1 MNPVLLFL
9 LRSVLARSLLACLL
23 LGGLLLGGAGRVSAQ
38 SSHEV
43 NLDASLDSSQPF
55 HEVGLHAE
63 YLEDTNR
70 LLQIQDFIAHPIDFS
85 WRQGQ
90 STVPNFGYSSSA
102 YWLRFRVN
110 NLQDA
115 RDWLI
120 EINYPLL
127 DNIQVYFLSRQQL
140 VSSVHTGDAQEFNFR
155 PFKHRNFIIP
165 FPETDA
171 SELDVYVRVTT
182 HGTLEVPLTLWQT
195 QAFWEKEQKILAVK
209 GVYAGLILVMV
220 LYNLFIY
227 LAVKEASYLYYVCYA
242 FFILMLQLSL
252 DGFAYQMLWPMAPG
266 WHEISLLLS
275 IAFASAFQSLFT
287 NSFLDL
293 EHRLPVAS
301 KALLLLVL
309 LLVLCAAG
317 ALSASYA
324 VMIRIV
330 VAMVFPVSLICLATG
345 VYLFS
350 RGVAVAR
357 YFVMGWTVFFLGVL
371 ALAASKF
378 GLLPINFFTNNAMQI
393 GSAVEVVLFSLAL
406 ADRINIDKREKLAAK
421 QEAIKNLERFKALY
435 DNAIEGIFQCTME
448 GNFLSANPSMAH
460 FLGYGNPQDFIS
472 HVTSQG
478 PQAFMDPTQY
488 HEFRRAVL
496 SKGQVLNFEAQGRR
510 RDGKPF
516 WFALSAKMVRSTGD
530 RQSLIE
536 GFVVDITERKR
547 SEEQLLFLARHD
559 PLTGLVNRREFEQRL
574 DLALKKVRH
583 DGVRHTLL
591 FMDLDQ
597 FKLVNDTC
605 GHIVGDELLRQV
617 TLHIQQQMRAGDTLA
632 RLGGDEFGVLLEGC
646 SGDNAVHVA
655 NKIRTT
661 IQDFRFVWDNKI
673 FTLGVSIGL
682 VTVSDQIGSV
692 KDLLALADAACY
704 AAKDA
709 GRNRVHE
716 FDPADTELAAKQSQ
730 MQWASRINEAL
741 EKNLFLLYVQP
752 IVPTG
757 EPESGR
763 RHYEVLLRMKSGDS
777 IIYPGSF
784 LPAAER
790 YNLMPQLDRWVV
802 KNLFRWMSEHR
813 ERISG
818 WELCSINLSGLT
830 LGDEDFPTF
839 LHGQFET
846 WAIPYDKICF
856 EITETIAVTNLGST
870 LQFIEEFQSIG
881 CRFSLDDFG
890 SGFSSYGYLKNLPVD
905 YLKIDGTFVKDI
917 EVDEIDYAMVESINR
932 IGHVMGKKT
941 IAEFVENERILEQ
954 LRGIGVD
961 YAQGFGISEP
971 MPIDLAP

>member
-1 MNPVLLFL
+1 MPNRSTLRPVLL
-9 LRSVLARSLLACLL
+9 CLL
-23 LGGLLLGGAGRVSAQ
+23 LCLLTGGALRATAQ
-38 SSHEV
+38 TSHEV
-43 NLDASLDSSQPF
+43 TLDLNQPSY
-55 HEVGLHAE
+55 EVGLHAE
-63 YLEDTNR
+63 YLEDPNR
-70 LLQIQDFIAHPIDFS
+70 LLQIHDFITHPIDFS
-85 WRQGQ
+85 WREGE
-90 STVPNFGYSSSA
+90 STIPNFGYSKSA
-102 YWLRFRVN
+102 YWLRFRIN

-127 DNIQVYFLSRQQL
+127 DNIQVYFLSRQNLIGQ
-140 VSSVHTGDAQEFNFR
+140 VQTGDAQDFAVR
-155 PFKHRNFIIP
+155 PVNNRNFIIP
-165 FPETDA
+165 FPKTEDR
-171 SELDVYVRVTT
+171 EIDVYVRVMTN
-182 HGTLEVPLTLWQT
+182 GTLEVPLMIWRSD
-195 QAFWEKEQKILAVK
+195 AFWEKEQKILAVK
-209 GVYAGLILVMV
+209 GIYTGLILVMV

-252 DGFAYQMLWPMAPG
+252 DGFAYQMLWPFAPG

-293 EHRLPVAS
+293 EHRLPLAS
-301 KALLLLVL
+301 KALLGLVL

-317 ALSASYA
+317 ALSAPYA

-330 VAMVFPVSLICLATG
+330 VALVFPVSLVCLIAG
-345 VYLFS
+345 IYLFS

-357 YFVMGWTVFFLGVL
+357 YFVVGWTVFFTGVL

-393 GSAVEVVLFSLAL
+393 GSALEVVLFSLAL

-448 GNFLSANPSMAH
+448 GHFLSANPSMAH
-460 FLGYGNPQDFIS
+460 FLGYGNPQEFIS
-472 HVTSQG
+472 HVTAQG

-516 WFALSAKMVRSTGD
+516 WFALSAKMVRSASD

-547 SEEQLLFLARHD
+547 SEEQLHFLARHD

-574 DLALKKVRH
+574 ELALKRSRQE
-583 DGVRHTLL
+583 GLRHTLL

-617 TLHIQQQMRAGDTLA
+617 TLHLQQQMRAGDTLA
-632 RLGGDEFGVLLEGC
+632 RMGGDEFGVLLEGC
-646 SGDNAVHVA
+646 SGDNAAHVA

-682 VTVSDQIGSV
+682 VTVTDQITSV
-692 KDLLALADAACY
+692 KDLLSLADAACY

-716 FDPADTELAAKQSQ
+716 FDPGDTELAAKQSQ
-730 MQWASRINEAL
+730 MQWAARINEAL
-741 EKNLFLLYVQP
+741 EKNLFVLYMQS
-752 IVPTG
+752 IVPVDAAS
-757 EPESGR
+757 PQAL
-763 RHYEVLLRMKSGDS
+763 RHYEVLVRMQNGDN
-777 IIYPGSF
+777 IVYPGSF

-802 KNLFRWMSEHR
+802 KNLFRWMAEHR
-813 ERISG
+813 ERINE
-818 WELCSINLSGLT
+818 WALCSINLSGLT
-830 LGDEDFPTF
+830 LGDEDFPAF
-839 LHGQFET
+839 LHAQFAA
-846 WAIPYDKICF
+846 WNIPHDKICF

-870 LQFIEEFQSIG
+870 LRFIEEFQAIG

-905 YLKIDGTFVKDI
+905 YLKIDGAFVKDI
-917 EVDEIDYAMVESINR
+917 ESDEIDYAMVESINR

-941 IAEFVENERILEQ
+941 IAEFVENENILAQ
-954 LRGIGVD
+954 LRVIGVD

-971 MPIDLAP
+971 VPIDTAP